1 MKTERAERL
10 LFAIASVIV
19 ALMLLTCLASNA
31 EAASCSI
38 KIDGVVIESDAA
50 PIIENNTTL
59 VPIAVIADYLGGTSS
74 WNQEKQQAT
83 IVNGNV
89 TVVLTNKSTTATVN
103 GVKHTL
109 LAAPQIVTVNAD
121 GGGRIMVPLR
131 FVAEAFDYDVD
142 WDNSTRTA
150 IVNTKQSGT
159 SNSSITITGIE
170 IKSGQTYSGSTKYTL
185 VNITADKSLKS
196 GGYQGVMLS
205 DPYRWYVDIASSSLG
220 SGVSDQSLSV
230 SNSYVSKVRTG
241 VNDGAVRIVCDLK
254 AKISPEISYSSD
266 GKTMTVAFPETY
278 TASETTPSTPPSS
291 SGGNTSGYDPY
302 ADGKLVVCID
312 PGHGKTTGGKRSPD
326 ESLMEY
332 EFNRDVAYRLKAL
345 LEAQGVTCIMT
356 VAKDDQTDPSLAT
369 RVQIAN
375 SAGNVDLFVSIHA
388 NAFGTDWNSA
398 NGWEIYTYQTGGVA
412 EQAAKAIEAAT
423 NASGAGLKDRGCKTA
438 NFYVIKNTYMPA
450 VLIEHGFYTNKEE
463 CEKLKSSSFRDILA
477 RADATGI
484 MNFFAQYR

>member
-1 MKTERAERL
+1 M
-10 LFAIASVIV
+10 
-19 ALMLLTCLASNA
+19 
-31 EAASCSI
+31 
-38 KIDGVVIESDAA
+38 
-50 PIIENNTTL
+50 
-59 VPIAVIADYLGGTSS
+59 
-74 WNQEKQQAT
+74 
-83 IVNGNV
+83 
-89 TVVLTNKSTTATVN
+89 
-103 GVKHTL
+103 
-109 LAAPQIVTVNAD
+109 
-121 GGGRIMVPLR
+121 
-131 FVAEAFDYDVD
+131 
-142 WDNSTRTA
+142 
-150 IVNTKQSGT
+150 
-159 SNSSITITGIE
+159 
-170 IKSGQTYSGSTKYTL
+170 
-185 VNITADKSLKS
+185 
-196 GGYQGVMLS
+196 MLS

-230 SNSYVSKVRTG
+230 SNSYLSKVRTG

-278 TASETTPSTPPSS
+278 TETETPSIPPDN

-477 RADATGI
+477 QADATGI